1 MGSSGVYR
9 SPIFLSQALCR
20 LSHFSVEIDSLPV
33 SQAPVACSVSLPCSH
48 LGLLRKTSFLFFE
61 DASAPS
67 PSLKEECLSS
77 LEPTWNHCPANLND
91 PMPEKFMRTL
101 LSFRNGIPR
110 IASYLSRLTMSKYHF
125 WQISPNL
132 ISAQAPN
139 WIVVCNPEVAICS
152 LTGFLSWNISNFD
165 IAA

>member
-9 SPIFLSQALCR
+9 SPIFLSQAVHR

-33 SQAPVACSVSLPCSH
+33 SRAPAACSISLPCSH
-48 LGLLRKTSFLFFE
+48 LGFLHKTSFLFFE

-77 LEPTWNHCPANLND
+77 LEPTWNHHPANLND
-91 PMPEKFMRTL
+91 PMPEKFMQTS

-110 IASYLSRLTMSKYHF
+110 IVSYLSRLTTSKYHF
-125 WQISPNL
+125 WQILPNL
-132 ISAQAPN
+132 ISARVLN
-139 WIVVCNPEVAICS
+139 WIIVHDPEVAICS